1 MSSRRT
7 WVIRSILLATALLAA
22 VAIYAWQPDR
32 PLAELTE
39 RWALPPSQWLRVDG
53 VDTHVRDEGRAD
65 DPLPVI
71 LIHGTSASLHTW
83 DGWVGSLASERRV
96 IRYDLPGFGLTGPA
110 DDHDYRLQRYVR
122 HLTRL
127 LDRLQIERAVLVGN
141 SLGGQIA
148 WASAVL
154 APDRVAGLV
163 LIDAAGYPFKPKS
176 IPIGFRLAL
185 NPTLAPLVR
194 HLLPRPIVAASV
206 RDTYG
211 DPTRVSDALIDRYFE
226 LTLRAGNRQA
236 VIERFQQLDHGEMSQ
251 RIVEVRVPTLILW
264 GARDRLIPPENGALF
279 QADIADSELVEFEDL
294 GHVPHEEDPV
304 RTVAAAGRFLAL
316 RACGDCTPAS
326 ER

>member
-1 MSSRRT
+1 MSHRRR
-7 WVIRSILLATALLAA
+7 WVIGCIVLATALLGG
-22 VAIYAWQPDR
+22 VTIYAWQPDR

-39 RWALPPSQWLRVDG
+39 RWAPPPSQWLRVDG

-83 DGWVGSLASERRV
+83 DGWVPVLAGERRV

-110 DDHDYRLQRYVR
+110 DDGDYRLQRYVR
-122 HLTRL
+122 HLTL
-127 LDRLQIERAVLVGN
+127 LMDRLRIERAVLVGN
-141 SLGGQIA
+141 SLGGQIG

-185 NPTLAPLVR
+185 SPTLAPMVR
-194 HLLPRPIVAASV
+194 HLLPRAIVAASV

-211 DPTRVSDALIDRYFE
+211 DPTRVSEALIDRYFE

-236 VIERFQQLDHGEMSQ
+236 VIERFQQLDHGEMSE
-251 RIVEVRVPTLILW
+251 RITEVAVPTLILW
-264 GARDRLIPPENGALF
+264 GGRDRLIPPENGALF
-279 QADIADSELVEFEDL
+279 HADIVGSEFVEFADL

-304 RTVAAAGRFLAL
+304 RTVTTAGRFLAQ
-316 RACGDCTPAS
+316 RVCGNCAAAT